1 MTFHF
6 SYRNVIRL
14 SLRELDKKCNAEKRN
29 DFLKAWKLIQ
39 ELPPSNPN
47 SFWSIAS
54 YHGMPFKHR
63 RVALGGDE
71 SEENSSGTG
80 KDEDQKPTTWGGY
93 CQHGNVLFPF
103 WHRFYCLRL
112 ERALQSVLER
122 GKERVALHY
131 WDASSKES
139 KSEGLPHIVTA
150 EYVYIDG
157 EYVPNPLFKF
167 KLPLPI
173 KDVVS
178 TNDANSQFYEKEAGY
193 DTCRYPYSGIRSPDE
208 AKAAALD
215 HNDKIDG
222 RNETPQSLLQ
232 ANIIGWLNNGGRNRR
247 GVAKQLE
254 DCLDTTDYNP
264 FSNTS
269 SVHSPDVSL
278 EQPHNDLHLAIGG
291 FTQPDTNEDGSVKQ
305 DAQGN
310 ISWNGP
316 IEGANGDMGANEVA
330 SFDPVFFLHH
340 CNIDRMLW
348 IWQKKHKKT
357 DPFTF
362 TIDNSDEKDQGISNS
377 NQGATPNQT
386 WGQKLNEKT
395 ILYPFQDEY
404 GVPRTS
410 RDCIDIVSQ
419 LDYDYS
425 IGSLDQA
432 TWPEPEEV
440 KKVFLLDKPST
451 PWQDILDKLGEETLN
466 ILPTAPAA
474 TGRQRLQM
482 IFDRTQFTSSAVSA
496 MQAPQAF
503 PDCHIAIC
511 PTVPT
516 DNTIGGV
523 PINFQNF
530 VLKKD
535 VDKDKIT
542 TGEVPINFQN
552 FVQVKDVNKD
562 KISGSFLVQVF
573 YRASGKLYYLGQGG
587 VLSRWNRSNCA
598 NCQGR
603 SMAHISIPIRA
614 DDRAAYDAQNLEVHL
629 VHKDGLTGKY
639 KREVFAGKDLVAP
652 VKARYAI
659 RLAGKYKREVLAG
672 KDPVAPVKARHAP
685 GEQKPSLRIVGAFLQ
700 N

>member
-1 MTFHF
+1 MSKQVPIILTLTFHF
-6 SYRNVIRL
+6 SYRNVVRL
-14 SLRELDKKCNAEKRN
+14 SLRELDEKCNAQKRN

-39 ELPPSNPN
+39 ELPPTNPN

-54 YHGMPFKHR
+54 YHGMPFKRR

-71 SEENSSGTG
+71 SEVDSSGTG
-80 KDEDQKPTTWGGY
+80 KDDDKKKPTTWGGY

-112 ERALQSVLER
+112 EQALQSVLEK

-150 EYVYIDG
+150 EFAYIDG
-157 EYVPNPLFKF
+157 EYVRNPLFKF
-167 KLPLPI
+167 KLPLAI
-173 KDVVS
+173 KDDVR
-178 TNDANSQFYEKEAGY
+178 NDDENSQFYEKEAGY
-193 DTCRYPYSGIRSPDE
+193 HTCRYPYSGIRNPDD
-208 AKAAALD
+208 AKTAALA
-215 HNDKIDG
+215 HNKDIDG
-222 RNETPQSLLQ
+222 RQETAQSLLQ
-232 ANIIGWLNNGGRNRR
+232 ANIVKWLSKGGE
-247 GVAKQLE
+247 GVAEQLK

-264 FSNTS
+264 FSNTTS
-269 SVHSPDVSL
+269 AGDAGGFDVPV
-278 EQPHNDLHLAIGG
+278 EQPHNGLHLAIGG
-291 FTQPDTNEDGSVKQ
+291 FTQPETSEDGSVKL

-310 ISWNGP
+310 IRLDGP

-330 SFDPVFFLHH
+330 SYDPVFFLHH

-357 DPFTF
+357 NPKTF
-362 TIDNSDEKDQGISNS
+362 TIDNSDEEDKGISNS

-386 WGQKLNEKT
+386 WGQKLNENT

-440 KKVFLLDKPST
+440 NTVSLLDKPST
-451 PWQDILDKLGEETLN
+451 PWQEILDKLGTEISN
-466 ILPTAPAA
+466 MAAPGFRV
-474 TGRQRLQM
+474 TRRQRRRLM
-482 IFDRTQFTSSAVSA
+482 FDRTQFTSPAVVA
-496 MQAPQAF
+496 MKAPANF
-503 PDCHIAIC
+503 PACHIPIC
-511 PTVPT
+511 PTVLIA
-516 DNTIGGV
+516 DTI
-523 PINFQNF
+523 N
-530 VLKKD
+530 
-535 VDKDKIT
+535 
-542 TGEVPINFQN
+542 EVSFKFKN
-552 FVQVKDVNKD
+552 FVQVKDINKD

-573 YRASGKLYYLGQGG
+573 YKSAGKVYYLGQRG

-603 SMAHISIPIRA
+603 RMAHISIPIGGGDSA
-614 DDRAAYDAQNLEVHL
+614 PQYDPQNLEVHL
-629 VHKDGLTGKY
+629 VHKDGMTGKY
-639 KREVFAGKDLVAP
+639 VREVFAGKDLVAA
-652 VKARYAI
+652 ARSD
-659 RLAGKYKREVLAG
+659 RM
-672 KDPVAPVKARHAP
+672 
-685 GEQKPSLRIVGAFLQ
+685 PSLRILGVFLLNYELQ
-700 N
+700 EL

>member
-39 ELPPSNPN
+39 ELPPTNPN

-54 YHGMPFKHR
+54 YHGMPFKQR
-63 RVALGGDE
+63 RVALDGDE
-71 SEENSSGTG
+71 SEEDSSDE
-80 KDEDQKPTTWGGY
+80 DEDQKPTWGGY

-112 ERALQSVLER
+112 EQALQSVLER

-139 KSEGLPHIVTA
+139 KSEGLPHILTA
-150 EYVYIDG
+150 EYVHIDG

-167 KLPLPI
+167 KLPVPI
-173 KDVVS
+173 KDDVS
-178 TNDANSQFYEKEAGY
+178 TSDGNSQFYEKEAGY

-208 AKAAALD
+208 AKEAALA
-215 HNDKIDG
+215 HNDEIDG
-222 RNETPQSLLQ
+222 RNETAQSLLQ
-232 ANIIGWLNNGGRNRR
+232 ANIIGWLSKGGRGR
-247 GVAKQLE
+247 GVAEQFE
-254 DCLDTTDYNP
+254 DCLDTPDYNP

-278 EQPHNDLHLAIGG
+278 EQPHNDLHVAIGG
-291 FTQPDTNEDGSVKQ
+291 FTQPGTNEDGSVKY

-310 ISWNGP
+310 ISWDVP

-348 IWQKKHKKT
+348 VWQKKHKKT
-357 DPFTF
+357 NPCTF

-410 RDCIDIVSQ
+410 RDCINIVSQ

-425 IGSLDQA
+425 IGSLDQP

-440 KKVFLLDKPST
+440 KKVSLLDKPST
-451 PWQDILDKLGEETLN
+451 PWQDILDKLGKETLN
-466 ILPTAPAA
+466 ILTTAAAA
-474 TGRQRLQM
+474 TGRQRLRM
-482 IFDRTQFTSSAVSA
+482 IFDRTQFTSFPVST
-496 MQAPQAF
+496 MKVPKDF
-503 PDCHIAIC
+503 PDCHIPIY
-511 PTVPT
+511 PTGPIN
-516 DNTIGGV
+516 NTIGG
-523 PINFQNF
+523 
-530 VLKKD
+530 
-535 VDKDKIT
+535 
-542 TGEVPINFQN
+542 VPINFQN

-573 YRASGKLYYLGQGG
+573 YKASGKLYYLGQRG

-603 SMAHISIPIRA
+603 SMTHISIPIRA
-614 DDRAAYDAQNLEVHL
+614 DDSAVYDPQNLEVHL
-629 VHKDGLTGKY
+629 VHKDGLN
-639 KREVFAGKDLVAP
+639 
-652 VKARYAI
+652 
-659 RLAGKYKREVLAG
+659 GKYKREVLAG
-672 KDPVAPVKARHAP
+672 KDLVAPADARRTPFP
-685 GEQKPSLRIVGAFLQ
+685 GDQKPSLRIVGAFLE

>member
-1 MTFHF
+1 M
-6 SYRNVIRL
+6 SSSDKKKANVIRL

-39 ELPPSNPN
+39 ELAPTNPN
-47 SFWSIAS
+47 SFWSIAT

-63 RVALGGDE
+63 RVPLGGDE
-71 SEENSSGTG
+71 SEEDSSGTG
-80 KDEDQKPTTWGGY
+80 KEEDQEPTTWGGY

-112 ERALQSVLER
+112 EQALQSVLER

-150 EYVYIDG
+150 EYVHIDG

-167 KLPLPI
+167 KLPVPI
-173 KDVVS
+173 KDDVP
-178 TNDANSQFYEKEAGY
+178 NKDPNSQFYEKEAGY

-208 AKAAALD
+208 AKEAALA
-215 HNDKIDG
+215 HNDEIDG
-222 RNETPQSLLQ
+222 RNETAQSLLQ
-232 ANIIGWLNNGGRNRR
+232 TNIIGWLSNGGRNH
-247 GVAKQLE
+247 GGAAKQLE
-254 DCLDTTDYNP
+254 DCLHTPDYNP

-310 ISWNGP
+310 FCWNGP

-348 IWQKKHKKT
+348 VWQKKNKKT
-357 DPFTF
+357 DPCTF
-362 TIDNSDEKDQGISNS
+362 TIDNSDEEDQGISNS

-386 WGQKLNEKT
+386 WGQKLNEET

-410 RDCIDIVSQ
+410 TDCINIVSQ

-432 TWPEPEEV
+432 TWPDPEEV
-440 KKVFLLDKPST
+440 KKVSLLDKPST
-451 PWQDILDKLGEETLN
+451 RWQEILNKLGKETLN
-466 ILPTAPAA
+466 ILATAHAA
-474 TGRQRLQM
+474 TGRQRLRM
-482 IFDRTQFTSSAVSA
+482 IFDRTQFTTFSDRGKET
-496 MQAPQAF
+496 PEDF
-503 PDCHIAIC
+503 PDCHIPIN
-511 PTVPT
+511 PTGPT
-516 DNTIGGV
+516 NNTIGGV
-523 PINFQNF
+523 PI
-530 VLKKD
+530 
-535 VDKDKIT
+535 T
-542 TGEVPINFQN
+542 FQN
-552 FVQVKDVNKD
+552 FVQVKDVNKN

-573 YRASGKLYYLGQGG
+573 YRSSGKLYYLGQGG
-587 VLSRWNRSNCA
+587 VLSRWDRSNCA

-614 DDRAAYDAQNLEVHL
+614 DNSAVYDPQNLEVHL
-629 VHKDGLTGKY
+629 VHKDGLN
-639 KREVFAGKDLVAP
+639 
-652 VKARYAI
+652 
-659 RLAGKYKREVLAG
+659 GKYKREVLAG
-672 KDPVAPVKARHAP
+672 KDLVAPADARRAP
-685 GEQKPSLRIVGAFLQ
+685 GGQKPSLRIIGAFLQ